1 MSLLQRLLLLPLLS
15 PLLAVL
21 LVGALNPRP
30 WVALR
35 LLTWTSPAW
44 PLGAWIGGGAAAG
57 AALSAAAAGLA
68 LQTGAS
74 VLGERRQVRRRPAD
88 DAEAWDGFDEGTRK
102 GASPAE
108 TADSA
113 ASSNPWSA
121 WAGPTRAAAEPPPTV
136 SVPFRVIRKGRGT
149 AAAATGSSASAPSTP
164 QSSPVSSSSGSGAAR
179 ATSTATAVGDGWD
192 THASE
197 DW

>member
-44 PLGAWIGGGAAAG
+44 PLGAWIGGAAAAG
-57 AALSAAAAGLA
+57 AALSATAAGLA
-68 LQTGAS
+68 LQTGTA

-88 DAEAWDGFDEGTRK
+88 DDGSEAWSGTDPGPRSPRW
-102 GASPAE
+102 GAAPS
-108 TADSA
+108 SA
-113 ASSNPWSA
+113 SDTPGSTTNPWSH

-149 AAAATGSSASAPSTP
+149 A
-164 QSSPVSSSSGSGAAR
+164 
-179 ATSTATAVGDGWD
+179 STATVADSPATTPQAGAIGMAVASAVGDGWD
-192 THASE
+192 TPTGD

>member
-21 LVGALNPRP
+21 LLGALNPRP

-44 PLGAWIGGGAAAG
+44 PLGAWIGGAAAAG

-68 LQTGAS
+68 LQTGAP

-113 ASSNPWSA
+113 AGSNPWSA
-121 WAGPTRAAAEPPPTV
+121 WAGPTRAAADPPPTV
-136 SVPFRVIRKGRGT
+136 SVPFRVIRKGRSTAPTANST
-149 AAAATGSSASAPSTP
+149 AAAAAAPQAATTSASAAAAAGDDWGTPS
-164 QSSPVSSSSGSGAAR
+164 S
-179 ATSTATAVGDGWD
+179 D
-192 THASE
+192 